1 MKVSEILRAVKP
13 IDRELHDALKNAL
26 EDRYVAHY
34 NYHYAQFTSLEHCIA
49 SGFSWKKSDKDADI
63 WQGILNGIHNCKD
76 GSSEYFS
83 LLSFISEEHRKKP
96 DLAKVGGTSAAK
108 IINEV
113 ISINPEIGNRIL
125 IEYQRYNPGE
135 LRRTKKYLTLS
146 NVITS
151 IFWSRTK
158 EGYSWWDK
166 LKQTTTD
173 ENGNLLPEQMRNYE
187 KPA

>member
-1 MKVSEILRAVKP
+1 MKVSEILRAVKS
-13 IDRELHDALKNAL
+13 IDRELHDALENAL
-26 EDRYVAHY
+26 EDHRVAHY
-34 NYHYAQFTSLEHCIA
+34 HYRYAQFTSLEHCIT
-49 SGFSWKKSDKDADI
+49 SGFSWKQSDKDADY
-63 WQGILNGIHNCKD
+63 WQHILNGIHNCKD

-83 LLSFISEEHRKKP
+83 LLSFISEQHRKKP
-96 DLAKVGGTSAAK
+96 DLIKGSGTCAAK

-113 ISINPEIGNRIL
+113 ILVNPEIGKRIL

-135 LRRTKKYLTLS
+135 LRRMKGYLTLL

-166 LKQTTTD
+166 LKQATTD